1 MWLPCQLGPVQ
12 LGSKECLFAL
22 RIWNL
27 IRSPSKRLKLS
38 LASLRNHPAQLGI
51 IVVGE
56 IQERRRRSKFLSLK
70 KHGHK
75 GRSKHERRS
84 DLGAAHPRFMAD
96 TLALGTIAD
105 LIMILHKPYKAMPGQ
120 THHFATVVS

>member
-1 MWLPCQLGPVQ
+1 MRLLGKLRPVQ
-12 LGSKECLFAL
+12 LGSKECLFVL

-27 IRSPSKRLKLS
+27 IRRPSKRLKFS

-51 IVVGE
+51 IVVSE
-56 IQERRRRSKFLSLK
+56 IQERRSRSKFLSLK

-75 GRSKHERRS
+75 GRSKHERGS
-84 DLGAAHPRFMAD
+84 DLGAAHPRFVAN

-105 LIMILHKPYKAMPGQ
+105 LIMVLHKPHKAMPG
-120 THHFATVVS
+120 